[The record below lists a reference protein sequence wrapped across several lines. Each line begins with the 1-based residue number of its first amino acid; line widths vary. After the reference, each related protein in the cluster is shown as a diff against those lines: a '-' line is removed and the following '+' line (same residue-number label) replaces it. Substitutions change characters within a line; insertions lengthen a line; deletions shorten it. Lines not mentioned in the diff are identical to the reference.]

1 MKKILL
7 IGKLDQIV
15 QNLNE
20 SLSGTF
26 QVQLCSES
34 LELVRGMM
42 KISKPDMVII
52 CSVDTKHIHSDIFEF
67 LSGNAYSYI
76 PVLVVGTR
84 EGCEKFKEYYEKT
97 QFEYLLRPISKDNLL
112 KKCFERLRI
121 AESTSEE
128 GGSSESNT
136 SGEGQE
142 RKRILIVDDSA
153 LALRSA
159 KAMLDKKY
167 NVTVATSGKQA
178 MTVLQ
183 KKVPDLIL
191 LDYEMPGWDG
201 KTTLE
206 NIRQEKEFQ
215 DIPVI
220 FLTGVA
226 DKDHITAVLRL
237 NPAGYFLKPLEKE
250 KLLEAIGKIF
260 GEG

>member
-20 SLSGTF
+20 CLVGKF
-26 QVQLCSES
+26 NVQLCSES
-34 LELVRGMM
+34 VELVRGMM

-52 CSVDTKHIHSDIFEF
+52 CSIDANDIQTDIFQL
-67 LSGNAYSYI
+67 LSSNAYSYI

-84 EGCEKFKEYYEKT
+84 EGCHKFREYYEKS
-97 QFEYLLRPISKDNLL
+97 QFEYMIRPISKETLL
-112 KKCFERLRI
+112 KKCSERLNMVDS
-121 AESTSEE
+121 ASD
-128 GGSSESNT
+128 SSELQMNDNST
-136 SGEGQE
+136 EEQA

-153 LALRSA
+153 LALRNA

-167 NVTVATSGKQA
+167 NVMVATSGKQA

-183 KKVPDLIL
+183 KKRPDLIL

-206 NIRQEKEFQ
+206 NIRQEKEFE

-226 DKDHITAVLRL
+226 DKEHITAVLRL

-250 KLLEAIGKIF
+250 KLLEAIDKIF